1 VSLVDSLWTALWKE
15 AGVTPVTNDADV
27 QVATGDEIRQAV
39 EQTLTDAGVT
49 LIELERQAATGE
61 FSSDRVRRAW
71 FTVSPVVR
79 RS

>member
-1 VSLVDSLWTALWKE
+1 
-15 AGVTPVTNDADV
+15 VTPVTNDADV
-27 QVATGDEIRQAV
+27 QVATGDEIRHAI

-49 LIELERQAATGE
+49 LTELQRQAAIGE